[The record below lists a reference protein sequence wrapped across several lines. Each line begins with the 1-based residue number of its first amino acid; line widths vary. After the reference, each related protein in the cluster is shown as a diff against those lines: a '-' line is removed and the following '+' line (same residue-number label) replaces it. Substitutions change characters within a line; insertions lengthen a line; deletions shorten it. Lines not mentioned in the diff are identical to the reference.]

1 MEARLTL
8 CNMTTEFSAMT
19 GLREALQRALPGEEL
34 YGFTPLAGL
43 PLGFA
48 PAPRGGAN
56 GWR

>member
-1 MEARLTL
+1 
-8 CNMTTEFSAMT
+8 MTTEFSAMT